1 MATSQAR
8 IDANRKNAQFS
19 SGPKT
24 PEGKAVCRQNA
35 LKHGL
40 TGEGVAV
47 PDEDREAISARF
59 ERLRVELAP
68 SCAMGLILVQRIAL
82 FSVRLERSARH
93 EAAQIGLAMRRA
105 VEAFD
110 DQRRTAAE
118 KLMDWIAAEPT
129 TNARRLRE
137 TPEGV
142 GMMLKAWQY
151 LDDDLAR
158 FNPAYWSSAQGQRF
172 ANLVGRRPGDTPISR
187 EGALCKALWND
198 PSGLEPGEFEGM
210 DTKARREAIIA
221 ELRRLVASHVA
232 GLREL
237 AASFDREA
245 LARDRAEAPTRA
257 LFDASP
263 QAILARKYEAAAERG
278 LYKAMKELQ
287 ALEAR
292 HAETKAEAEAA
303 AEGPEPETA
312 YDELG
317 LNLPWTD
324 AEVGLEPL
332 EESVQRL
339 RCVHRHRK
347 GPGAGDR
354 RRRPPV

>member
-68 SCAMGLILVQRIAL
+68 SCALGLILVQRIAL
-82 FSVRLERSARH
+82 FTVRLERSARH

-105 VEAFD
+105 VEVFD

-142 GMMLKAWQY
+142 QTLLKAWRH

-158 FNPAYWSSAQGQRF
+158 FHPTYWSSAQIQRV
-172 ANLVGRRPGDTPISR
+172 ANLVGRRLGDTPISR

-210 DTKARREAIIA
+210 GAVARREAIIV

-232 GLREL
+232 ELREL
-237 AASFDREA
+237 AASFDLEA

-263 QAILARKYEAAAERG
+263 QATLARKYEAAAERG
-278 LYKAMKELQ
+278 MYKAMKELK

-292 HAETKAEAEAA
+292 HAEAEAV
-303 AEGPEPETA
+303 AEGPDPDSA
-312 YDELG
+312 CDELG

-324 AEVGLEPL
+324 AELGLEPL
-332 EESVQRL
+332 EESVKRL
-339 RCVHRHRK
+339 RYVHRHRK
-347 GPGAGDR
+347 GPGAVDR
-354 RRRPPV
+354 RRRPPG

>member
-8 IDANRKNAQFS
+8 IDANRKNAQLS

-59 ERLRVELAP
+59 ERLRAELAP
-68 SCAMGLILVQRIAL
+68 SCAMGMILVQRIAL

-142 GMMLKAWQY
+142 GMLLKAWQY

-158 FNPAYWSSAQGQRF
+158 FHPTYWNSGQIQRM
-172 ANLVGRRPGDTPISR
+172 ANLMGRRPADTPISR
-187 EGALCKALWND
+187 EVALGKALWND
-198 PSGLEPGEFEGM
+198 LSCLEPGEFEGM
-210 DTKARREAIIA
+210 DATGRREAIIA
-221 ELRRLVASHVA
+221 ELRQRIASHVA
-232 GLREL
+232 ELGEL
-237 AASFDREA
+237 AASFDLEA
-245 LARDRAEAPTRA
+245 LARDRAEAPTRV

-278 LYKAMKELQ
+278 MYKALKELQ

-292 HAETKAEAEAA
+292 RTEVEAA
-303 AEGPEPETA
+303 AEGVAPETA
-312 YDELG
+312 CDELG

-324 AEVGLEPL
+324 ADVGLEPL
-332 EESVQRL
+332 EESVKRL
-339 RCVHRHRK
+339 RHVHRHRK
-347 GPGAGDR
+347 GPGAVDR

>member
-1 MATSQAR
+1 VATSQAR
-8 IDANRKNAQFS
+8 IDANRKNAQLS

-59 ERLRVELAP
+59 ERLRAELAP
-68 SCAMGLILVQRIAL
+68 SCAMGMILVQRIAL

-142 GMMLKAWQY
+142 GMLLKAWQY

-158 FNPAYWSSAQGQRF
+158 FHPTYWNSGQIQRM
-172 ANLVGRRPGDTPISR
+172 ANLMGRRPADTPISR
-187 EGALCKALWND
+187 EVALGKALWND
-198 PSGLEPGEFEGM
+198 LSCLEPGEFEGM
-210 DTKARREAIIA
+210 DATGRREAIIA
-221 ELRRLVASHVA
+221 ELRQRIASHVA
-232 GLREL
+232 ELGEL
-237 AASFDREA
+237 AASFDLEA
-245 LARDRAEAPTRA
+245 LARDRAEAPTRV

-278 LYKAMKELQ
+278 MYKALKELQ

-292 HAETKAEAEAA
+292 RTEVEAA
-303 AEGPEPETA
+303 AEGVAPETA
-312 YDELG
+312 CDELG

-324 AEVGLEPL
+324 ADVGLEPL
-332 EESVQRL
+332 EESVKRL
-339 RCVHRHRK
+339 RHVHRHRK
-347 GPGAGDR
+347 GPGAVDR